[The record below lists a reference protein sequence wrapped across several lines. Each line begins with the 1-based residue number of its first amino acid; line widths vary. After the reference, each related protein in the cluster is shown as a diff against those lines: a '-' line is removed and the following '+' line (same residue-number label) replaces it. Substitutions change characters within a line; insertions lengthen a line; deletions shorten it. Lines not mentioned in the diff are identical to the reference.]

1 VAARR
6 NELGSRGVQGE
17 GNYLRNSV
25 KAVVD
30 AYTGEVTLYA
40 YDDADPLLRA
50 WRKAFP
56 DLFAPKSDIPQGLGE
71 HLRYPEDLF
80 SIQTWIYA
88 SYHLSNPDDFY
99 SKDDFW
105 ALPDDRSGEIERQ
118 EDSGGLTT
126 AESVKARPYYLLT
139 KLPGSSQLQFV
150 LVMPFTPNGK
160 ENMVSY
166 LAANSDPADY
176 GKLTLFSL
184 ERART
189 IFGPTQVNARIL
201 ADPTVA
207 SQLTLLNQQGSRV
220 ILGNLLTVPVKESL
234 LYVQPIFVQG
244 SAANSIPLLQ
254 RVAVFYNNTVGYSPT
269 LTESISRVI
278 SGEPEQP
285 PPADGQ
291 EPTPPSGTANV
302 QELLRRADA
311 EYKAAQAELAAGN
324 LAGYQQHIN
333 RMAELIRQALGQSG
347 NQGDG
352 ATTTTTAPT
361 TTAPPG

>member
-1 VAARR
+1 
-6 NELGSRGVQGE
+6 
-17 GNYLRNSV
+17 
-25 KAVVD
+25 VVD

-40 YDDADPLLRA
+40 YDESDPLLRA

-56 DLFAPKSDIPQGLGE
+56 DLFAPKSAIAPSLAE

-88 SYHLSNPDDFY
+88 SYHLGDPDDFY

-105 ALPDDRSGEIERQ
+105 ALPDDRSGEIQRQ

-126 AESVKARPYYLLT
+126 TASVKARPYYLLT
-139 KLPGSSQLQFV
+139 KLPGSNQPEFV

-176 GKLTLFSL
+176 GKLQLFSL
-184 ERART
+184 DRART
-189 IFGPTQVNARIL
+189 TFGPTQVNARIL

-207 SQLTLLNQQGSRV
+207 QDVTLLSQRGSRV
-220 ILGNLLTVPVKESL
+220 LLGNLLTVPVEQSL

-244 SAANSIPLLQ
+244 SAANSIPLLTK
-254 RVAVFYNNTVGYSPT
+254 VAVFYNNTVGYSPT

-278 SGEPEQP
+278 SGEPEEP
-285 PPADGQ
+285 PPEGGGQ
-291 EPTPPSGTANV
+291 PTPPLGSTNV
-302 QELLRRADA
+302 RELLSQADT
-311 EYKAAQAELAAGN
+311 EYKAAQRDLSSGN

-333 RMAELIRQALGQSG
+333 RMAELIRQALAQSA

-352 ATTTTTAPT
+352 AGAPTTTTPP